1 MKQYQDM
8 YVENQIMTANP
19 AKLIAMLYDGAMD
32 FIEKAKENIN
42 NKDYIGANENI
53 KKAQD
58 IIMELNLSLDVERG
72 GEIAKNLRS
81 LYNYFYRRL
90 LEANVKKDIKAL
102 DEVKEFI
109 KELADVWKEAMKKE
123 GKNLSNLS
131 TPSKSTFSV
140 SG

>member
-1 MKQYQDM
+1 MKQYQNM
-8 YVENQIMTANP
+8 YVENQVMTANP
-19 AKLIAMLYDGAMD
+19 AKLIAMLYDGAVD
-32 FIEKAKENIN
+32 FIEKAKESIN
-42 NKDYIGANENI
+42 NNDYIKANENI

-90 LEANVKKDIKAL
+90 LEANVKKDTEIL
-102 DEVKEFI
+102 DEVKDFI
-109 KELADVWKEAMKKE
+109 KELSDVWKEAMKRE
-123 GKNLSNLS
+123 GKNLSRLS
-131 TPSKSTFSV
+131 TPSSSTFSV

>member
-1 MKQYQDM
+1 M
-8 YVENQIMTANP
+8 YVENQVMTANP
-19 AKLIAMLYDGAMD
+19 AKLIAMLYDGAVD
-32 FIEKAKENIN
+32 FIEKAKESIN
-42 NKDYIGANENI
+42 NNDYIKANENI

-90 LEANVKKDIKAL
+90 LEANVKKDTEIL
-102 DEVKEFI
+102 DEVKDFI
-109 KELADVWKEAMKKE
+109 KELSDVWKEAMKRE
-123 GKNLSNLS
+123 GKNLSRLS
-131 TPSKSTFSV
+131 TPSSSTFSV